1 MKAKKSLSQNFL
13 NNEKILNF
21 IVNSGD
27 INNDDII
34 LEIGPGTGNLTEKII
49 QKKPAKFIVVEKDKE
64 LSKELGK
71 KFDKNLMIVNDDI
84 LDCYNKFKF
93 DKPIKVFGNLPYNIS
108 TKILTSFLKMDNL
121 KSFFSKFLFVFQKE
135 VADRIIANSNTNKY
149 GRLSIL
155 SSWKMNRQKLID
167 ISPKSFY
174 PIPKVWSSL
183 VLLDPKKNIAFIRK
197 PKSLEHITN
206 IFFSQRRKMIRK
218 PMKQI
223 FKDYEDVADR
233 LQIDLKLRPQNLTVS
248 KYIEICKFYENLI

>member
-108 TKILTSFLKMDNL
+108 TKILISFLKMDNL

-223 FKDYEDVADR
+223 FKDYEDVADK